1 MSDDDRELRNAVLG
15 YLAECP
21 NATDTSAAVTEW
33 WLMRH
38 HVRVQVEA
46 VARAL
51 DGLVASGALEE
62 LGTGEQKRYRL
73 KRDCG

>member
-1 MSDDDRELRNAVLG
+1 MSDDDRELTDAVLG

-21 NATDTSAAVTEW
+21 NAADTKAAVTEW

-46 VARAL
+46 VARVL
-51 DGLVASGALEE
+51 DQLVTSGVLEAI
-62 LGTGEQKRYRL
+62 GSGEQKRYRL
-73 KRDCG
+73 KRDRG